1 MAGAPV
7 GVCIQKFENHDLQH
21 LMWIAM
27 IYRLAQSGN
36 PLKSH
41 ATWDLNKSMVYV

>member
-1 MAGAPV
+1 MAAVSVWVRIP
-7 GVCIQKFENHDLQH
+7 KFENHDLQH
-21 LMWIAM
+21 LMWTSM
-27 IYRLAQSGN
+27 IYRPAQSGN